1 MRHAYLHPCTWTDD
15 QLVRLP
21 SLSVPPD
28 DPDPLYWR
36 LGGIVWVV
44 GTHLGGGVVVRG
56 PARADDPLRE

>member
-1 MRHAYLHPCTWTDD
+1 MRPRHPCTWSDD

-28 DPDPLYWR
+28 DPDPFYWR
-36 LGGIVWVV
+36 GLGGIVWVV

-56 PARADDPLRE
+56 PARADDLLLAE